1 MACGWGGGMSGWSPL
16 SFDRWELQS
25 VTQWPLPLGVSRSG
39 EFLESHQLRRGESL
53 LGLWDSQVQVCC
65 SAGQHALQAGQ
76 VSQMGW
82 ARGSVSMETYSLY
95 LGSSG
100 LGPAACF
107 SSGPSEFTAWSL
119 GANGLLS
126 ASHRSGHWVL
136 VLPRK
141 QASDLGSCVFPASA
155 VNYSGLTGGF

>member
-1 MACGWGGGMSGWSPL
+1 MVGVVECLVGPLCCLTGGNYSQSHSGL
-16 SFDRWELQS
+16 SLWESLN
-25 VTQWPLPLGVSRSG
+25 LGVPG
-39 EFLESHQLRRGESL
+39 VTPIEEGESL

-65 SAGQHALQAGQ
+65 GAGQHALQAGQ

-82 ARGSVSMETYSLY
+82 ARGSVSMETCSLY
-95 LGSSG
+95 IGSSG

-119 GANGLLS
+119 GASELLS
-126 ASHRSGHWVL
+126 ACHRPGHWVL

-141 QASDLGSCVFPASA
+141 QASDLGSCVFPASV

>member
-82 ARGSVSMETYSLY
+82 ARGSVSMETCSLY

-107 SSGPSEFTAWSL
+107 SSGPSEFTAWFL

-126 ASHRSGHWVL
+126 ACHRPGHWVL